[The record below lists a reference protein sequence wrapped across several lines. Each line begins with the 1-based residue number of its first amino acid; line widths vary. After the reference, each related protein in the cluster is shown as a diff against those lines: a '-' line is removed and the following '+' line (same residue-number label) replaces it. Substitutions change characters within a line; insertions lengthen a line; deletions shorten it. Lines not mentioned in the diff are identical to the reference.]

1 MAHRMIW
8 NQTAYF
14 GAGAIEV
21 IPGELA
27 SRGFSKAFVVSDK
40 VLIETGVTAKVTA
53 LLDAAG
59 FPYEVYDNV
68 LPNPPIDNVQAGVEA
83 FKASGADVLIAVG
96 GGSPQDTCKA
106 IGIIVTNPEFSDV
119 RSLEGV
125 APTKNPC
132 VPIIAVPT
140 TAGTG
145 SETTI
150 NYVITDVENN
160 RKFVC
165 VDPHDIPVLAVVDAE
180 MMATA
185 PRALKVATG
194 LDALTHAI
202 EGYTTKGAWELSDLF
217 HLKAIQVIAASLR
230 AAADGDAEAME
241 RMALAQYIA
250 GMGYSNVGLGI
261 VHAMAHPLGAFYKA
275 PHGVANGIL
284 LAPVMAFNAPHTGEK
299 FRDIAAAFGVENAY
313 GMPLEEAREAAV
325 EAVAQLARDLGN
337 PLTIDAIGAKDADIP
352 ALAQAAFD
360 DVCAGG
366 NPRDTTVAEFE
377 TLYRSL
383 LGVSV
388 A

>member
-14 GAGAIEV
+14 GAGSVEV
-21 IPGELA
+21 IPDELTR
-27 SRGFSKAFVVSDK
+27 RGFTRAFVVSDP
-40 VLIETGVTAKVTA
+40 VLVESGVTGRVTG

-59 FPYEVYDNV
+59 FGYEVYSDV
-68 LPNPPIDNVQAGVEA
+68 LPNPPIENVQAGVAA
-83 FKASGADVLIAVG
+83 FRASGADVLVAVG

-106 IGIIVTNPEFSDV
+106 IGIIVANPEFEDV

-125 APTKNPC
+125 APTTKPS

-140 TAGTG
+140 TAGTA

-150 NYVITDVENN
+150 NYVITDTERQ

-165 VDPHDIPVLAVVDAE
+165 VDPHDIPVLAVVDPE

-202 EGYTTKGAWELSDLF
+202 EGYVTAGAWELSDLF

-230 AAADGDAEAME
+230 AAADGDADAME
-241 RMALAQYIA
+241 RMALAQYVA
-250 GMGYSNVGLGI
+250 GMGYSNVGLGL
-261 VHAMAHPLGAFYKA
+261 VHAMAHPLGAFYSA

-284 LAPVMAFNAPHTGEK
+284 LAPVMAYNAPASGEK
-299 FRDIAAAFGVENAY
+299 YRDVAAAFGVEGAATR
-313 GMPLEEAREAAV
+313 PIDEVRAAAV
-325 EAVAQLARDLGN
+325 EAVAALTRDLGN
-337 PLTIDAIGAKDADIP
+337 PTSITAVGATEADVA
-352 ALAQAAFD
+352 ALAKAASE

-366 NPRDTTVAEFE
+366 NPRPASVQDIED
-377 TLYRSL
+377 LYRGL
-383 LGVSV
+383 LG
-388 A
+388 

>member
-21 IPGELA
+21 VPQELA
-27 SRGFSKAFVVSDK
+27 ARGFSKAFVVSDR
-40 VLIETGVTAKVTA
+40 VLIETGVTGKVTA

-59 FPYEVYDNV
+59 FPYEVYDRV
-68 LPNPPIDNVQAGVEA
+68 VPNPPIENVQAGVAA
-83 FKASGADVLIAVG
+83 FAASGADVLIAVG

-106 IGIIVTNPEFSDV
+106 IGIITANPEFADV

-125 APTKNPC
+125 APTTKPS
-132 VPIIAVPT
+132 VPIIAIPT
-140 TAGTG
+140 TAGTA

-165 VDPHDIPVLAVVDAE
+165 VDPHDIPILAIVDAE

-185 PRALKVATG
+185 PRGLKVATG

-202 EGYTTKGAWELSDLF
+202 EGYITQAAWELSDLF
-217 HLKAIQVIAASLR
+217 HLKAIQMIATSLR
-230 AAADGDAEAME
+230 EAADGDAEAME
-241 RMALAQYIA
+241 RMALAQYVA

-261 VHAMAHPLGAFYKA
+261 VHAMAHPLGAFYSA

-284 LAPVMAFNAPHTGEK
+284 LAPVMAFNAPESGEK
-299 FRDIAAAFGVENAY
+299 YRDIAAAFGVDGAY
-313 GMPLEEAREAAV
+313 SLPLDQAREAAV
-325 EAVAQLARDLGN
+325 AAVAALTRDLGN
-337 PLTIDAIGAKDADIP
+337 PTTLEAIGALSEDVP

-366 NPRDTTVAEFE
+366 NPRAASVQQLE

-383 LGVSV
+383 F